1 MREVGVTPIATPV
14 SSTGLAPMRSSKGLG
29 EWMALKRREVG
40 LSQAQLASALGVSQ
54 QTVARY
60 ETKGDRISWD
70 MGWRII
76 SILEEPSW

>member
-1 MREVGVTPIATPV
+1 MREVGVTPTATPV
-14 SSTGLAPMRSSKGLG
+14 SATELAPMRSSKGLG

-60 ETKGDRISWD
+60 ETKGEGISWD

-76 SILEEPSW
+76 SILEEPW